1 MNKINMLLSEINKKY
16 SNDKNILDLVAKA
29 SNKIRKDN
37 SSLRINVDEL
47 NSLFDPEKYNF
58 KRVKIN
64 NVGIKLNE

>member
-16 SNDKNILDLVAKA
+16 SNDKNILDLVTKA
-29 SNKIRKDN
+29 SNKIRRDN
-37 SSLRINVDEL
+37 SSLRINIDEL